1 MFEDRLN
8 LSGTNLQYSLSNQ
21 GNDCFSEALRDLDE
35 HAHPSPSSLATN
47 IIEVMEILL
56 LFVSQK
62 AVRCKCISQLSFT
75 LINASCCRERHQ
87 VLRQSPKCLS
97 PEMRV
102 QLVSRRSSHE
112 EYLVHQCILQI
123 VT

>member
-1 MFEDRLN
+1 MDRLN

-87 VLRQSPKCLS
+87 VLRTKCYDNHQNACRQKCES
-97 PEMRV
+97 NWY
-102 QLVSRRSSHE
+102 QE
-112 EYLVHQCILQI
+112 EVLMKNTLCIN
-123 VT
+123 VFYR